1 MKIGDIEYN
10 SECIKCPYDC
20 KQSFRSTIM
29 VCKRTKELK
38 KKGNEERKDPRKFL
52 FSKITN
58 GC

>member
-29 VCKRTKELK
+29 VCKRTKEFK
-38 KKGNEERKDPRKFL
+38 KKGKKINE
-52 FSKITN
+52 
-58 GC
+58 